1 MSRNLPVQLGLCCM
15 NTTLKREKP
24 PVYCSRRIIVRTVR
38 KLGIDEIKK
47 RILKNLEDLLV
58 MIQWNED
65 NGIKVFRLSSEL
77 FLHKTNPRVEDYTYD
92 FAIPLLKR
100 IGALLDLMSMGRDS
114 FMVIHGGGRYG
125 DKKSTIERWITN
137 YRVLPTII
145 RNRLVLENCERNFS
159 IKDCLYISSQCGVPI
174 VFDTH
179 HFNCYCRINP
189 DEHFDPP
196 ESYIE
201 PILKTWGKIKP
212 KFHVSEQGNGR
223 IGKHSDYIEI
233 IPEYLLNIPRLY
245 GIHIDIM
252 VEAKMKEL
260 SIQKL
265 YETYPQL
272 NCINVCTSS
281 EHDKDQQEIQK
292 LSSKD

>member
-1 MSRNLPVQLGLCCM
+1 MSHNLSVQLGLCCM

-38 KLGIDEIKK
+38 KLGIDELKK

-100 IGALLDLMSMGRDS
+100 IGALARKYNQRLTFHPGQYNVLATTNCNAFLHTINDLTYHAEVLDLMGMGRDS
-114 FMVIHGGGRYG
+114 VMVIQGGGRYG

-159 IKDCLYISSQCGVPI
+159 IKDCLYISSECGVPI
-174 VFDTH
+174 VMDTH
-179 HFNCYCRINP
+179 HFNCYCRIYP
-189 DEHFDPP
+189 DEHFDSP

-201 PILKTWGKIKP
+201 PVLKTWGKITIWSK
-212 KFHVSEQGNGR
+212 KKQ
-223 IGKHSDYIEI
+223 
-233 IPEYLLNIPRLY
+233 
-245 GIHIDIM
+245 
-252 VEAKMKEL
+252 
-260 SIQKL
+260 Q
-265 YETYPQL
+265 
-272 NCINVCTSS
+272 SS
-281 EHDKDQQEIQK
+281 F
-292 LSSKD
+292 S